1 MHRVGSAGSNGGSV
15 RTRKEKK
22 LTYVLND
29 ANDTKVRL
37 FYTNMISCHP
47 WLCYPSFDFPFSGSF
62 ISFNQTRL
70 KIA

>member
-29 ANDTKVRL
+29 ANDTKVSFFTPIWFIAIRSCVTL
-37 FYTNMISCHP
+37 CLIYFLVPSYYTLRH
-47 WLCYPSFDFPFSGSF
+47 D
-62 ISFNQTRL
+62 L
-70 KIA
+70 K

>member
-37 FYTNMISCHP
+37 FYTNTVYCHP
-47 WLCYPSFDFPFSGSF
+47 ELCYSMFDFYFLVPSYSF
-62 ISFNQTRL
+62 
-70 KIA
+70 

>member
-29 ANDTKVRL
+29 AL
-37 FYTNMISCHP
+37 
-47 WLCYPSFDFPFSGSF
+47 
-62 ISFNQTRL
+62 TRFFFFFRE
-70 KIA
+70 IT